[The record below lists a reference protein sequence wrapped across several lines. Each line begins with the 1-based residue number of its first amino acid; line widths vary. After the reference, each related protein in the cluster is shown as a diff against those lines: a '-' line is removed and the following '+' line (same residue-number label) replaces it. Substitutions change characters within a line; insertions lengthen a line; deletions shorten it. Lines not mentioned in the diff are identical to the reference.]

1 MNIFRHTF
9 AAAVALALLP
19 RSACATAAEP
29 PAPVLEW
36 SFYVLLIFA
45 ALVVAFVFLKTS
57 KRTAVEHAPRS
68 ASPGQFCE
76 S

>member
-57 KRTAVEHAPRS
+57 KACSSKCVARS
-68 ASPGQFCE
+68 VL
-76 S
+76 